1 MTQDERWD
9 MMWQD
14 MMDFFRKNR
23 RRPSKHK
30 PEERDLHN
38 WAKYNLR
45 RMREGKMSDLRVER
59 MEALLAESER
69 LKRVNQFLYKHSER
83 RSLLDNEQNNE

>member
-9 MMWQD
+9 MMWQE
-14 MMDFFRKNR
+14 MMEFFRKHN

-38 WAKYNLR
+38 WAKYNVR
-45 RMREGKMSDLRVER
+45 RMHNGKMLSSRMRR

-69 LKRVNQFLYKHSER
+69 LKRVNQFRYKHTEAGNH
-83 RSLLDNEQNNE
+83 LDSAQNNE